1 MQKHNDMLQK
11 KEMIFRKIVSFC
23 FLDLFFGVFTSPAAH
38 CQAIL
43 CCRLL
48 RRMHLRSLTGKGQ

>member
-11 KEMIFRKIVSFC
+11 KEMIFLKNRL
-23 FLDLFFGVFTSPAAH
+23 FLLFRSLFWVFTSPAAH